1 MTDQSRTPRTTG
13 ELVLQHAAL
22 PGIARGST
30 SNGMRLL
37 ELGGTTH
44 YAAGNIYLSA
54 LCVINHLQ
62 NEAADL
68 RERLAGLT
76 MSLGFATGHGDTAAD
91 ILKEL
96 EWQLEER
103 LAKAREEAIEECAR
117 ECDKVGRML
126 SYGAGYACKIA
137 AKEIRAL
144 KKKGADHE

>member
-1 MTDQSRTPRTTG
+1 MTKAESAASRTPRTTG

-30 SNGMRLL
+30 GDGMRLL

-68 RERLAGLT
+68 REQLA
-76 MSLGFATGHGDTAAD
+76 FAERQRDDQIAD
-91 ILKEL
+91 KHRILDAYEK
-96 EWQLEER
+96 R
-103 LAKAREEAIEECAR
+103 LAKAREEAIEECAIK
-117 ECDKVGRML
+117 CDE
-126 SYGAGYACKIA
+126 YALGGFFA
-137 AKEIRAL
+137 AKLRAL
-144 KKKGADHE
+144 SQKGADHE